1 MKPRNINNLFPI
13 WCIIFSICEY
23 GYVGSLRI
31 GLRRNYSQSHNPD
44 QHGESQVGFR
54 RSGELRDL
62 AKHENILSNNIS
74 YNNKNEVS
82 FLNQKKHLED
92 DDDDDDEL
100 GALYNDD
107 DDAST
112 TTGGGSVT
120 SDDDELELPDQ
131 DEGAEEEEDEEDAE
145 NQPTNED
152 DAESSGIDNGLKK
165 KIQLSRHEKLIEDKK
180 EQTDNTFKKYRFGDG
195 DEEESNKQSSR
206 KSKSLDPTSLDN
218 DNDENDDEDDDDDDD
233 GKGEKIQS
241 NTRNAMKKDL
251 NVFPGLYFAGIGYD
265 SLFGNPLG
273 EADSLTDPGYR
284 GQIILMNWELSNKG
298 IANDLATLQPLNGW
312 IRKENACSRAE
323 SIKECSTVSD
333 YTKNLTAEASV
344 SGSYM
349 GFGAFS
355 ASTGY
360 KKFLQE
366 TTKRTSKTYLIKS
379 NCVKYTVG
387 LPPYVHWEQTTA
399 FKNAV
404 NGLPPHFTGLQQD
417 SECASDVYEQKK
429 TSEECE
435 IVHTWITFFKTY
447 GTHIIMEAQLGGKIT
462 KIIRVENSSVN
473 QMKKDG
479 VSVKAQVKAQFGFA
493 SVGGSTNVSS
503 DNSSKTNE
511 DNYEMSE
518 QLVVIGGNPIK
529 DVTKEDNLYEWSK
542 TVSTHPMPI
551 NIKLLPISTIFET
564 EDLKNSYE
572 KALIYYTRLYGFS
585 PHDTMQKD
593 EKDIVKILTAST
605 TVTNIGSPPISAECP
620 HNMVVLFGFVVRQ
633 NFWDHTNKLQSYEME
648 ICESGMSA
656 CTSKQGSSN
665 KYDVS
670 YTYIECG
677 PQALPFI
684 EQVVSVSSTTYNS
697 LKCPNDYSVLFGFG
711 MATSSGKHQSAL
723 YTYFTPCRPGMKSC
737 SLNMNNQDD
746 KSYIYLVC
754 VDGTIWT
761 GLNNL
766 SLIAKDDLHTAVNK
780 YKQFNDGEL
789 VVTCPSEGTIL
800 TGFYG
805 ETHTSSPYVTAPFGK
820 CAKSLKACSVH
831 GSGQTIGM
839 HNYRTLF
846 IVALCK
852 NN

>member
-1 MKPRNINNLFPI
+1 MKPRNINNLLAI

-31 GLRRNYSQSHNPD
+31 GIRRNYSRSHNPH
-44 QHGESQVGFR
+44 QHGEGEVDFR
-54 RSGELRDL
+54 TNGHLSDL
-62 AKHENILSNNIS
+62 GKHENILSNNIS
-74 YNNKNEVS
+74 YNSKNEAS
-82 FLNQKKHLED
+82 FLNQKKQLED
-92 DDDDDDEL
+92 DDDDDL
-100 GALYNDD
+100 GALYNDDDDD

-112 TTGGGSVT
+112 TTGGGSTT
-120 SDDDELELPDQ
+120 SDDDDLELPDQ
-131 DEGAEEEEDEEDAE
+131 DEGADEEDAQ
-145 NQPTNED
+145 NQLTTED
-152 DAESSGIDNGLKK
+152 DAESSGTDEGLKK
-165 KIQLSRHEKLIEDKK
+165 KFQLSKHEKLIEDKK
-180 EQTDNTFKKYRFGDG
+180 EQTENTFKKYRFKDDDK
-195 DEEESNKQSSR
+195 DEEVDKEA
-206 KSKSLDPTSLDN
+206 
-218 DNDENDDEDDDDDDD
+218 DDD
-233 GKGEKIQS
+233 GEGDKTQS
-241 NTRNAMKKDL
+241 NTRDAMKKDL

-284 GQIILMNWELSNKG
+284 GQIILMNWELSNRG

-323 SIKECSTVSD
+323 SIKECSSVSD
-333 YTKNLTAEASV
+333 YAKNLTAEASV

-366 TTKRTSKTYLIKS
+366 TSKRTSKTYFIKS

-404 NGLPPHFTGLQQD
+404 DGLPPHFTGLEAD

-429 TSEECE
+429 TSDECE
-435 IVHTWITFFKTY
+435 TVHTWITFFKTY

-479 VSVKAQVKAQFGFA
+479 LSVKAQVQAQFGFA

-503 DNSSKTNE
+503 DNSSKSNV

-529 DVTKEDNLYEWSK
+529 DVTKEENLYEWSK
-542 TVSTHPMPI
+542 TVSTNPMPI
-551 NIKLLPISTIFET
+551 NIKLLPISTVFET
-564 EDLKNSYE
+564 DDLKNSYE

-605 TVTNIGSPPISAECP
+605 TVTNIGAPPISAECP
-620 HNMVVLFGFVVRQ
+620 HNMVVLFGFVIRQ
-633 NFWDHTNKLQSYEME
+633 NFWDHTNKLRSYEME
-648 ICESGMSA
+648 ICESGMST
-656 CTSKQGSSN
+656 CTSKQGNTN

-670 YTYIECG
+670 YAYIECG

-684 EQVVSVSSTTYNS
+684 EQVVSVSGTTYNS

-754 VDGTIWT
+754 VDATIWS

-766 SLIAKDDLHTAVNK
+766 TLITKDDLHTAVNK

-805 ETHTSSPYVTAPFGK
+805 ETHTSSPYVKAPFGK

-831 GSGQTIGM
+831 GCGQAIGM

-846 IVALCK
+846 AVALCK
-852 NN
+852 ND

>member
-1 MKPRNINNLFPI
+1 MKPRNINSLLAI
-13 WCIIFSICEY
+13 WCILFSICEY

-31 GLRRNYSQSHNPD
+31 GLRRNYSQGDSSD
-44 QHGESQVGFR
+44 RLGGSDVDVR
-54 RSGELRDL
+54 RSGELMDFGKN
-62 AKHENILSNNIS
+62 ANILCNNIS
-74 YNNKNEVS
+74 CNSKKEAS
-82 FLNQKKHLED
+82 FLSQKKQLED
-92 DDDDDDEL
+92 DDDDEL
-100 GALYNDD
+100 AALYNDDD

-112 TTGGGSVT
+112 TTGGGSET

-131 DEGAEEEEDEEDAE
+131 DEGADEGEAEDQLATQEDSD
-145 NQPTNED
+145 N
-152 DAESSGIDNGLKK
+152 SGTDQGLKK
-165 KIQLSRHEKLIEDKK
+165 KVSLSRHEKLIEDKK
-180 EQTDNTFKKYRFGDG
+180 QQTENTFKKYRFGDE
-195 DEEESNKQSSR
+195 EEESEEKSPG
-206 KSKSLDPTSLDN
+206 KSKSLDPSSLD
-218 DNDENDDEDDDDDDD
+218 DDDGEGDDDDD
-233 GKGEKIQS
+233 GDEREKKQS
-241 NTRNAMKKDL
+241 NTRKAMKKDL
-251 NVFPGLYFAGIGYD
+251 DVFPGLYFAGIGYD

-298 IANDLATLQPLNGW
+298 VANDLATLQPLNGW

-323 SIKECSTVSD
+323 SIKECSSVSD

-366 TTKRTSKTYLIKS
+366 ASKRTSKTYLVKS

-387 LPPYVHWEQTTA
+387 LPPYVRWEQTTA

-404 NGLPPHFTGLQQD
+404 NGLPPHFTGLEAD

-435 IVHTWITFFKTY
+435 TVHAWIRFFKTY
-447 GTHIIMEAQLGGKIT
+447 GTHVIMEAQLGGKIT

-479 VSVKAQVKAQFGFA
+479 VSVKAQIKAQFGFA

-503 DNSSKTNE
+503 DHSSKKNE

-529 DVTKEDNLYEWSK
+529 DVTKEENLYEWSK
-542 TVSTHPMPI
+542 TVSTNPMPI
-551 NIKLLPISTIFET
+551 NIKLLPISTIFDSD
-564 EDLKNSYE
+564 DLKNSYE

-605 TVTNIGSPPISAECP
+605 TVTKTGPPPISAECP
-620 HNMVVLFGFVVRQ
+620 HNMVVLFGFVVKQ

-648 ICESGMSA
+648 ICESGASS
-656 CTSKQGSSN
+656 CTSKQGNTN

-677 PQALPFI
+677 PQALPFT
-684 EQVVSVSSTTYNS
+684 EQVVSVSGTTYNS
-697 LKCPNDYSVLFGFG
+697 VKCPNDYSVLFGFG
-711 MATSSGKHQSAL
+711 MATSSGRHQSAL
-723 YTYFTPCRPGMKSC
+723 YSYFTPCRPGLKSC
-737 SLNMNNQDD
+737 SLNMNEHDD

-754 VDGTIWT
+754 VDATIWT
-761 GLNNL
+761 GLNAL
-766 SLIAKDDLHTAVNK
+766 SMIAKDDLHSAVNR
-780 YKQFNDGEL
+780 YQQFNDGEL

-805 ETHTSSPYVTAPFGK
+805 ETHTSSPYVTVPFGK

-831 GSGQTIGM
+831 GSGQAIGI

-846 IVALCK
+846 TVALCK